1 MPLNIQ
7 AFDTVF
13 WDFDGVIKESVDV
26 KTQAFIQ
33 LFRPFGAAVVERV
46 SEHHEANGGMSRFE
60 KLPIYIE
67 WVGLEPTK
75 AIVHEYCEKFGHL
88 VTQKVIASPWVLGV
102 ESVLRN
108 KCRHQKLVLV
118 SATPQAELE
127 FILQELRLTQSF
139 AFIYGAPI
147 KKRDAI
153 SAILSAKKLNPK
165 LCLMIGDAIADKDA
179 AEANQV
185 PFLLRKH
192 SSNSTI
198 FADYTGPSIEDFSN
212 V

>member
-1 MPLNIQ
+1 MSLNIR

-13 WDFDGVIKESVDV
+13 WDFDGVIKDSVDV

-33 LFRPFGAAVVERV
+33 LFKPFGTTVTERV
-46 SEHHEANGGMSRFE
+46 AAHHEANGGMSRFD
-60 KLPIYIE
+60 KLPIYLE
-67 WVGLEPTK
+67 WAGLEPTQ
-75 AIVHEYCEKFGHL
+75 AIVLEYSEKFGHS

-102 ESVLRN
+102 ERILQN
-108 KCRHQKLVLV
+108 KSQHQRFVLV

-127 FILQELRLTQSF
+127 FILQELRLTLSF
-139 AFIYGAPI
+139 AFVYGAPV

-153 SAILSAKKLNPK
+153 SEILCLKKLSPK
-165 LCLMIGDAIADKDA
+165 SALMIGDALADKDA
-179 AEANQV
+179 AEACQV
-185 PFLLRKH
+185 PFLLRRH

-198 FADYTGPSIEDFSN
+198 FADYTGPYIEDFSN